1 MKKFKIEYVIGLVV
15 AIVVFGGFI
24 FIYQQQ
30 ANAYKDKIAQE
41 AKTTSGKK
49 ANKAEL
55 DKLDFPQLTT
65 KVAKE
70 DSVVKLKTSEG
81 DIKIKIFNKYTPLA
95 AENFITH
102 AKDGYYNGT
111 VFHRVMEGFMIQGGD
126 PKGTGKGGESIW
138 HNKDT
143 KKDSGNGFVNELSPA
158 LYNIRGAVSMANAGP
173 DTNGSQFFINQNKDD
188 QAVKLDKNAYPTK
201 ITEAYKKGGNPML
214 DGGYTVFGQVI
225 SGMDIVDKIAA
236 AKVEKS
242 EGGENSKPVKPI
254 KITGVEVEKEGQ
266 VKK

>member
-1 MKKFKIEYVIGLVV
+1 MKKFKVEYVIGLVV
-15 AIVVFGGFI
+15 ALVVFGGFI

-30 ANAYKDKIAQE
+30 ANAYQDKIAQE
-41 AKTTSGKK
+41 AKATAGKK

-55 DKLDFPQLTT
+55 DKLDFPQLTNE
-65 KVAKE
+65 VAKE
-70 DSVVKLKTSEG
+70 DAVVKLKTTEG

-102 AKDGYYNGT
+102 AKNGYYNGT
-111 VFHRVMEGFMIQGGD
+111 IFHRIMQGFMIQGGD
-126 PKGTGKGGESIW
+126 PKGTGMGGESIW

-173 DTNGSQFFINQNKDD
+173 DTNASQFFINQNKDD

-225 SGMDIVDKIAA
+225 SGMDVVDKIAA
-236 AKVEKS
+236 SKVENND
-242 EGGENSKPVKPI
+242 GGENSKPVKSI